1 MEFYFCFECID
12 CKVVFVV
19 VDILVSLID
28 DFLIVCKNIFMLIKK
43 LKMVNEWEKKILF
56 VGK

>member
-19 VDILVSLID
+19 VDILMSLID
-28 DFLIVCKNIFMLIKK
+28 DFLIVCKNIFMLIK
-43 LKMVNEWEKKILF
+43 I
-56 VGK
+56 